1 MYKYKDQDFLL
12 YFLIFLPLTFSL
24 GIVVTEIFV
33 FFSILFFFFKNRNY
47 DYFKNKKFLFLLT
60 FSFYIAINGILKI
73 QHNDLLIPSI
83 FHFRYVVFSISI
95 LFILDFIKDKIN
107 LEKIGITHLLF
118 FIIYLIFFDALFQ
131 FITGEN
137 ILGFK
142 IIGSRI
148 SGIFGSELILGSFMI
163 KILPL
168 ILWLLFYLDFNFKK
182 NFLFLICFFSLY
194 FICIY
199 ISGERTAFV
208 SLFILLFFLIIF
220 ITEIRAIFL
229 LSLSILIL
237 FIGLTSFFNIG
248 KADTFNRIFIKTFNQ
263 VTNDFYVEEKN
274 LSKDKQTLSKQN
286 INKNI
291 QIFSE
296 DHNGHYVLAY
306 HLFTQQPIFGAGPRG
321 FRNYCRSVK
330 FDSKIGICT
339 THPHNTLLQILSET
353 GIVGLI
359 FYLYGIFFVMI
370 KAWKAQKKCLILSE
384 KSCFTIVSISLL
396 INFFPFLPSG
406 NFFNNWISI
415 INYYFLGLYLYSY
428 KRVYK

>member
-1 MYKYKDQDFLL
+1 MHKYIGQDFLL
-12 YFLIFLPLTFSL
+12 YFLVFLPLTFGL
-24 GIVVTEIFV
+24 GIAVTEIFV
-33 FFSILFFFFKNRNY
+33 FFSMLFFFFKNRNY
-47 DYFKNKKFLFLLT
+47 DYFKNKKFLYLLT
-60 FSFYIAINGILKI
+60 FSFYVAINGILKI

-107 LEKIGITHLLF
+107 LEKIGITYSLF
-118 FIIYLIFFDALFQ
+118 FIICLISFDALFQ

-142 IIGSRI
+142 IIGMRI
-148 SGIFGSELILGSFMI
+148 SGIFGSELILGSFLI

-168 ILWLLFYLDFNFKK
+168 ILWLLFYLNFNFKK
-182 NFLFLICFFSLY
+182 NFFFLICFFSLY

-220 ITEIRAIFL
+220 ITKIRTIFL
-229 LSLSILIL
+229 LSLTILIL

-248 KADTFNRIFIKTFNQ
+248 KVNTFNRIFIKTFNQ
-263 VTNDFYVEEKN
+263 VTNQFYIKEKD
-274 LSKDKQTLSKQN
+274 LSKDKQEVSSQN
-286 INKNI
+286 IYKNI
-291 QIFSE
+291 KIFST

-321 FRNYCRSVK
+321 FRYYCRSVK
-330 FDSKIGICT
+330 YDSNIGICT

-370 KAWKAQKKCLILSE
+370 KIWKVQRKNLILSE
-384 KSCFTIVSISLL
+384 KSCFTIISIGLL
-396 INFFPFLPSG
+396 INLFPFLPSG
-406 NFFNNWISI
+406 NFFNNWVSI
-415 INYYFLGLYLYSY
+415 MNYYFLGLYLYSY